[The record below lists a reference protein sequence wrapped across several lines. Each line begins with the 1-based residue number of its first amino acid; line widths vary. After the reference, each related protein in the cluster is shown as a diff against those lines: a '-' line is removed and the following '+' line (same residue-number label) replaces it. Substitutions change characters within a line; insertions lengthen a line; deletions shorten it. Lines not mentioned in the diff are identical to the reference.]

1 MQREELNFLLQKTDF
16 SALKE
21 LYKKIKKEHEIVVL
35 QSPTQQTLL
44 QPIYDPISQGEFYG
58 GEILVTTTVVTVG
71 NQSNK
76 GWAMVMDDYEKL
88 SLYIAVCDGA
98 YGAGYYKEEIDQLAQ
113 ATKNRIKNV
122 QERENQKVNA
132 TKVSFDLMA

>member
-1 MQREELNFLLQKTDF
+1 MQREALNFLLQKADF
-16 SALKE
+16 SALRE

-44 QPIYDPISQGEFYG
+44 QPIHDPISQGEFYG

-76 GWAMVMDDYEKL
+76 GWAMVMDDH
-88 SLYIAVCDGA
+88 
-98 YGAGYYKEEIDQLAQ
+98 
-113 ATKNRIKNV
+113 
-122 QERENQKVNA
+122 
-132 TKVSFDLMA
+132 

>member
-1 MQREELNFLLQKTDF
+1 MQREELNFILQKSDF

-44 QPIYDPISQGEFYG
+44 QPIHDPISQGEFYG

-76 GWAMVMDDYEKL
+76 GWAMVMDDHEKL

-98 YGAGYYKEEIDQLAQ
+98 YGGGYYKEEIKQLAQ
-113 ATKNRIKNV
+113 ATKNSIKHK
-122 QERENQKVNA
+122 QERENQQVNA